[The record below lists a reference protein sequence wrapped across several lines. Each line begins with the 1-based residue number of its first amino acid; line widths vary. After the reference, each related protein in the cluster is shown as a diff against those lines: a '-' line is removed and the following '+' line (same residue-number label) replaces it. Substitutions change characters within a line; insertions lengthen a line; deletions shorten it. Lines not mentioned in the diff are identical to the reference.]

1 MNESGALSRRAILG
15 GATGVIA
22 AGLIGIESAVA
33 QEIELEEIDIDART
47 IITRKQWGAKKPKQP
62 IDIINRK
69 PDKIIVHHTV
79 FSTKDFSRKRALAH
93 SRQVQNSHFG
103 RDFRDVGYNF
113 IVSRGGYI
121 TVGRHRSLE
130 MLRGGKKVVEAG
142 HTVGQNDNIGIAL
155 EGNLDNG
162 KVRDA
167 QWNALV
173 WLCARTFKAYDI
185 PVRIKGHRDFSA
197 TACPGNHM
205 YKRMKPLRKAVRNR
219 V

>member
-1 MNESGALSRRAILG
+1 MNDASAFSRRAILSG
-15 GATGVIA
+15 VTGAAA
-22 AGLIGIESAVA
+22 AGLFGIEAAVA
-33 QEIELEEIDIDART
+33 AEIETEEIDIDARK
-47 IITRKQWGAKKPKQP
+47 IITRKQWGAKKPRQP

-93 SRQVQNSHFG
+93 ARQVQRSHFS
-103 RDFRDVGYNF
+103 RNFRDVGYNF
-113 IVSRGGYI
+113 IISRGGYI
-121 TVGRHRSLE
+121 TVGRHRSLQ

-155 EGNLDNG
+155 EGNLNNG
-162 KVRDA
+162 KVRPA

-205 YKRMKPLRKAVRNR
+205 YKRMKPLRKAVRKR